1 MIVRGENLEQ
11 KVIESPR
18 GGKGK
23 AVAMAYEAANGLA
36 GEIGAMAMMQLEP
49 GSEIGYHEHTD
60 DMELY
65 LILDGIGR
73 VNDNGTMEIVN
84 PGDLVVTKQGESHS
98 LINETPEPVTFLAI
112 IIK

>member
-1 MIVRGENLEQ
+1 VIIRGEKLEQ
-11 KVIESPR
+11 KVIENPR

-23 AVAMAYEAANGLA
+23 AVAMAYEAASGFA
-36 GEIGAMAMMQLEP
+36 GEIGMMAMMQLEP

-73 VNDNGTMEIVN
+73 VNDNGTMEVVN
-84 PGDLVVTKQGESHS
+84 PGDLVVTKRGESHS